1 MRLLLSLLL
10 TTLIAFSSVS
20 ALSAQDGKSDDEI
33 YDRVRQRLV
42 SDPDVKGGALAVD
55 VKNGVVTLKGT
66 VDKEK
71 ARQKAEK
78 LAKKVKG
85 VRAVK
90 NELQVKSTLPL

>member
-1 MRLLLSLLL
+1 MKLLLSLLL
-10 TTLIAFSSVS
+10 AMLIALSSVS

-42 SDPDVKGGALAVD
+42 SDPEVKGGALTVD
-55 VKNGVVTLKGT
+55 VKDGVVTLKGT

-85 VRAVK
+85 VRAV
-90 NELQVKSTLPL
+90 NNQLQVKSSLPL

>member
-10 TTLIAFSSVS
+10 AMLIALSSVS

-42 SDPDVKGGALAVD
+42 SDPDVKGGALTVE
-55 VKNGVVTLKGT
+55 VKDGVVTLKGT

-85 VRAVK
+85 VRAV
-90 NELQVKSTLPL
+90 NNQLQVKSSLPL